1 MDSVQIRIAGRENSL
16 RNLLFGRCTQYHQC
30 SLFGIADIKK
40 DFGAI
45 SRTVSNCIK
54 MLEEIL
60 TNKNTDLL
68 KSFNSS
74 CTDIMKKIDDYQM
87 RLTRSGS
94 GYMRLTISGS
104 TRKKRA
110 EDRFSNDKE
119 QFYETVIKPFVSLL
133 QMEVLWWFSCR
144 GCQ

>member
-74 CTDIMKKIDDYQM
+74 CTDIMKKIDDDQ
-87 RLTRSGS
+87 
-94 GYMRLTISGS
+94 MRLTISGS

-133 QMEVLWWFSCR
+133 QMQVLWWFSCR

>member
-16 RNLLFGRCTQYHQC
+16 RNLLFRRCTQYHQC

-87 RLTRSGS
+87 RLT
-94 GYMRLTISGS
+94 ISGS

-133 QMEVLWWFSCR
+133 QMQVLWWFSCR

>member
-1 MDSVQIRIAGRENSL
+1 
-16 RNLLFGRCTQYHQC
+16 
-30 SLFGIADIKK
+30 
-40 DFGAI
+40 
-45 SRTVSNCIK
+45 

-74 CTDIMKKIDDYQM
+74 CTDIMKKIDDYQ
-87 RLTRSGS
+87 
-94 GYMRLTISGS
+94 MRLTISGS

-133 QMEVLWWFSCR
+133 QMQVLWWFSCR

>member
-1 MDSVQIRIAGRENSL
+1 MDSVQIHIAGRENSL

-68 KSFNSS
+68 KSFKSS
-74 CTDIMKKIDDYQM
+74 CTDIMKKIDDYQ
-87 RLTRSGS
+87 
-94 GYMRLTISGS
+94 MRLTISGS

-133 QMEVLWWFSCR
+133 QMQVLWWFSCR

>member
-1 MDSVQIRIAGRENSL
+1 
-16 RNLLFGRCTQYHQC
+16 
-30 SLFGIADIKK
+30 
-40 DFGAI
+40 
-45 SRTVSNCIK
+45 

-74 CTDIMKKIDDYQM
+74 CADIVKKIDDYQM
-87 RLTRSGS
+87 WLTV
-94 GYMRLTISGS
+94 SGS

-133 QMEVLWWFSCR
+133 QMQVLWWFSCR

>member
-87 RLTRSGS
+87 Q
-94 GYMRLTISGS
+94 LTISGS

-133 QMEVLWWFSCR
+133 QMQVLWWFSCR

>member
-87 RLTRSGS
+87 RLT
-94 GYMRLTISGS
+94 ISGS

-133 QMEVLWWFSCR
+133 QMQVLWWFSCR